1 MIPGE
6 WARKRWTADWSAV
19 EVKMGSSGAEV
30 RVEERIKSTRKRNAG
45 AKGRQM
51 REWADLLGLM
61 QR

>member
-1 MIPGE
+1 
-6 WARKRWTADWSAV
+6 
-19 EVKMGSSGAEV
+19 MGSSGAEV